1 VLGKLKILAQDSH
14 QNVEEGLTIIGDYV
28 LRYTISI
35 DNVRPYKV
43 DRIFVFDSLSG
54 IASTLLE
61 K

>member
-1 VLGKLKILAQDSH
+1 MLGKLKILAQDSH